1 VRTFFI
7 SILSLINLCLFS
19 QNKEKGVLSSE
30 ISEIGIRLEL
40 KNFFLESNRFKIQ
53 EIKPYFK
60 VSENIKVGIGYCWL
74 KNNNNYFED
83 SSLLSLSSSN
93 FFISRQWTLSKIFF
107 AETTLDFG
115 LGKIKSTQ
123 INNEIYKGIYSFL
136 EPALILNY
144 EGFNFFSLGLGTGI
158 RITRSDRSVLSNSLT
173 LPTVILRFSFKLSE
187 IYNHFFI
194 ASNSSLYLHYDRRV

>member
-1 VRTFFI
+1 MRTFFI
-7 SILSLINLCLFS
+7 PILCLVNLCFFS
-19 QNKEKGVLSSE
+19 QNKGEVFLSSE
-30 ISEIGIRLEL
+30 IPELGIRLEI
-40 KNFFLESNRFKIQ
+40 KNFRLEKNRFKIQ

-60 VSENIKVGIGYCWL
+60 ISKNVKVGIGYCWL
-74 KNNNNYFED
+74 KNNNHYFED
-83 SSLLSLSSSN
+83 SSLISISSSN
-93 FFISRQWTLSKIFF
+93 FFASKQWTLSKIFF

-123 INNEIYKGIYSFL
+123 INNESYKGIYSFL

-144 EGFNFFSLGLGTGI
+144 EGFNFFSLGLGSGI

-194 ASNSSLYLHYDRRV
+194 TSNSSLYLRYDRRV

>member
-1 VRTFFI
+1 MRTFFI
-7 SILSLINLCLFS
+7 TILCILNLCFFS
-19 QNKEKGVLSSE
+19 QNKEEEVLSSE
-30 ISEIGIRLEL
+30 IPEIGIRLEL
-40 KNFFLESNRFKIQ
+40 KNFYLKSNRFKIQ

-60 VSENIKVGIGYCWL
+60 VSENVKVGIGYCWL

-83 SSLLSLSSSN
+83 SSLLSFYSSN
-93 FFISRQWTLSKIFF
+93 FFVSKQWTLSKIFF

-123 INNEIYKGIYSFL
+123 INNESYKGIYSFL
-136 EPALILNY
+136 EPAFILNY
-144 EGFNFFSLGLGTGI
+144 EGFNFFSLGLGSGI

-194 ASNSSLYLHYDRRV
+194 ASNSSLYLHHDRRV

>member
-19 QNKEKGVLSSE
+19 QNKEEGVLSSE
-30 ISEIGIRLEL
+30 IPEIGIRLEL

-60 VSENIKVGIGYCWL
+60 VRENIKVGIGYCWL

-93 FFISRQWTLSKIFF
+93 FFISKQWTLSKIFF

>member
-1 VRTFFI
+1 M
-7 SILSLINLCLFS
+7 L
-19 QNKEKGVLSSE
+19 LSSE
-30 ISEIGIRLEL
+30 IPEIGIRFEH

-60 VSENIKVGIGYCWL
+60 LSENVKLGIGYCWL
-74 KNNNNYFED
+74 KNNNNYFKD
-83 SSLLSLSSSN
+83 SSLLSFSSSN
-93 FFISRQWTLSKIFF
+93 FFVSKQWTLSKIFF

-123 INNEIYKGIYSFL
+123 INNESYKGIYSFL

-144 EGFNFFSLGLGTGI
+144 QGFNFFSLGLGSGI

>member
-1 VRTFFI
+1 MRTFFI
-7 SILSLINLCLFS
+7 SILCLINLCFFS
-19 QNKEKGVLSSE
+19 QNNDQGLNSNE
-30 ISEIGIRLEL
+30 IPDIGIRLEL
-40 KNFFLESNRFKIQ
+40 KNFYLESNRFKIQ

-60 VSENIKVGIGYCWL
+60 LSDDIKVGIGFCWL

-83 SSLLSLSSSN
+83 SSLLSISSSN
-93 FFISRQWTLSKIFF
+93 FFVSKQWTLSKIFF
-107 AETTLDFG
+107 AEATLDFG
-115 LGKIKSTQ
+115 VGKIKSTQ
-123 INNEIYKGIYSFL
+123 INNESYKGNYSFF

-144 EGFNFFSLGLGTGI
+144 EGFNFFSLGLGSGI
-158 RITRSDRSVLSNSLT
+158 RITRSDRSIVSNSLT

>member
-1 VRTFFI
+1 MRTFFI
-7 SILSLINLCLFS
+7 LIFCLINLCFFS
-19 QNKEKGVLSSE
+19 QNKDEVYHSSE
-30 ISEIGIRLEL
+30 IPDIGIRLEL

-60 VSENIKVGIGYCWL
+60 LSKNVKVGIGYCWL
-74 KNNNNYFED
+74 KNNNHYFKD

-93 FFISRQWTLSKIFF
+93 FFVSKQWTLSKIFF

-123 INNEIYKGIYSFL
+123 INNESYKGIYSFL

-144 EGFNFFSLGLGTGI
+144 EGFNFFSLGLGSGI

-173 LPTVILRFSFKLSE
+173 LPTLILRFSFKLSE
-187 IYNHFFI
+187 IYNHFLI

>member
-1 VRTFFI
+1 MRTFFI

-19 QNKEKGVLSSE
+19 QNKENGVLSSE

-83 SSLLSLSSSN
+83 SSLISFSSSN
-93 FFISRQWTLSKIFF
+93 FFVSKHWTLSKIFF

-115 LGKIKSTQ
+115 FGKIKSTK
-123 INNEIYKGIYSFL
+123 INNVTYKGIYSFL

-144 EGFNFFSLGLGTGI
+144 EGFNFFSLGLGSGI

>member
-1 VRTFFI
+1 MRIFFI
-7 SILSLINLCLFS
+7 TILCLINLCSFS
-19 QNKEKGVLSSE
+19 QNKQEEILSSE
-30 ISEIGIRLEL
+30 IPEIGIRMEL
-40 KNFFLESNRFKIQ
+40 KNFYLESNRFKIQ

-60 VSENIKVGIGYCWL
+60 LSEYVKVGIGYCWL

-83 SSLLSLSSSN
+83 SSLLSFSSSN
-93 FFISRQWTLSKIFF
+93 FFVSKQWTLSKIFF

-123 INNEIYKGIYSFL
+123 TNNKSYKGIYSFL

-144 EGFNFFSLGLGTGI
+144 EGFNFFSLGLGSGI

-194 ASNSSLYLHYDRRV
+194 ASNSSLYLRYDRRV

>member
-1 VRTFFI
+1 MRTFLI
-7 SILSLINLCLFS
+7 PILCLINLCFFS
-19 QNKEKGVLSSE
+19 QNNEEKVLSGE
-30 ISEIGIRLEL
+30 IPEIGIRLEL

-60 VSENIKVGIGYCWL
+60 LSEKVKVGIGYCWL

-83 SSLLSLSSSN
+83 SSLLSFSSSN
-93 FFISRQWTLSKIFF
+93 FFVSKQWTLSKIFF
-107 AETTLDFG
+107 AEITLDFG

-123 INNEIYKGIYSFL
+123 INNESYNGIYSFL

>member
-1 VRTFFI
+1 MRTFFV
-7 SILSLINLCLFS
+7 SIFCLINTCFFS
-19 QNKEKGVLSSE
+19 QNKDEGFHSIEIPEMGV
-30 ISEIGIRLEL
+30 RLES
-40 KNFFLESNRFKIQ
+40 KNFYLESNRFKIQ

-60 VSENIKVGIGYCWL
+60 LMSNIKVGIGYCWL
-74 KNNNNYFED
+74 KNNNHYFED
-83 SSLLSLSSSN
+83 SSLLSISSSN
-93 FFISRQWTLSKIFF
+93 FFVSKQWIISKIIF
-107 AETTLDFG
+107 AEATLDFG

-123 INNEIYKGIYSFL
+123 TNNKSYKGTYSFL
-136 EPALILNY
+136 EPAVILNY
-144 EGFNFFSLGLGTGI
+144 EGFNFFSLGLGSGI

>member
-19 QNKEKGVLSSE
+19 QNKENGVLSSE

-93 FFISRQWTLSKIFF
+93 FFISKQWTLSKIFF

-115 LGKIKSTQ
+115 IGKIKSTQ

>member
-1 VRTFFI
+1 MRTFFI

-19 QNKEKGVLSSE
+19 QNKEKGVFSSE

>member
-19 QNKEKGVLSSE
+19 QSKEKGVLSSE

-194 ASNSSLYLHYDRRV
+194 ASNSSLYLRYDRRV

>member
-1 VRTFFI
+1 MSDR
-7 SILSLINLCLFS
+7 ILL
-19 QNKEKGVLSSE
+19 NK
-30 ISEIGIRLEL
+30 IPEIGVRLEL
-40 KNFFLESNRFKIQ
+40 KNFYLESNRFRIQ
-53 EIKPYFK
+53 EIKPYLKLSENFK
-60 VSENIKVGIGYCWL
+60 VGLGYCWL

-83 SSLLSLSSSN
+83 SSLISFSSSN
-93 FFISRQWTLSKIFF
+93 FFVSKHWTLSKIFF

-123 INNEIYKGIYSFL
+123 INNQTYKGIYSFI

-144 EGFNFFSLGLGTGI
+144 EGFNFFSLGLGSGI

-187 IYNHFFI
+187 IYNHFFT
-194 ASNSSLYLHYDRRV
+194 ASNSSLYLRYDRRV

>member
-1 VRTFFI
+1 MRTFFI

-93 FFISRQWTLSKIFF
+93 FFISKQWTLSKIFF

-136 EPALILNY
+136 EPAFILNY

-173 LPTVILRFSFKLSE
+173 LPTLILRFSFKLSE

>member
-1 VRTFFI
+1 MRTFFI
-7 SILSLINLCLFS
+7 SILCLINLCFFS
-19 QNKEKGVLSSE
+19 QNKSE
-30 ISEIGIRLEL
+30 LIISNQIPEIGIRLEQ
-40 KNFFLESNRFKIQ
+40 KFFYLESNRFRIQ
-53 EIKPYFK
+53 EIKPYFIL
-60 VSENIKVGIGYCWL
+60 SENIKIGIGYCWL

-83 SSLLSLSSSN
+83 STLLSFSSSN
-93 FFISRQWTLSKIFF
+93 FFVSKHWTLSKIFF

-115 LGKIKSTQ
+115 VGKIKSIQ
-123 INNEIYKGIYSFL
+123 INNESYKGIYSFL

-144 EGFNFFSLGLGTGI
+144 EGFNFFSLGLGSGI

>member
-1 VRTFFI
+1 MRTFFI

-93 FFISRQWTLSKIFF
+93 FFISKQWTLSKIFF

-123 INNEIYKGIYSFL
+123 INNETYKGLYSFL

-144 EGFNFFSLGLGTGI
+144 EGFNFFSLGLGSGI

-194 ASNSSLYLHYDRRV
+194 ASNSSLYLRYDRRV

>member
-1 VRTFFI
+1 MRTSFFI
-7 SILSLINLCLFS
+7 ILLFINICLFC
-19 QNKEKGVLSSE
+19 QNNEKGLNSFKNLD
-30 ISEIGIRLEL
+30 IGIRFEL

-60 VSENIKVGIGYCWL
+60 FKDNIKVGIGYCWL
-74 KNNNNYFED
+74 KNNNYYFED
-83 SSLLSLSSSN
+83 SSLISLSSSN
-93 FFISRQWTLSKIFF
+93 FFISKQWNFSKIFF
-107 AETTLDFG
+107 AEATLDFG

-123 INNEIYKGIYSFL
+123 INKEISKGIYSFL
-136 EPALILNY
+136 EPALIINY
-144 EGFNFFSLGLGTGI
+144 EGFNFFSLGLGSGI

-173 LPTVILRFSFKLSE
+173 LPTVILRFSLKLSE

>member
-1 VRTFFI
+1 MRTFFI

-19 QNKEKGVLSSE
+19 QNKENGVLSSE

>member
-1 VRTFFI
+1 MSDR
-7 SILSLINLCLFS
+7 ILL
-19 QNKEKGVLSSE
+19 NKIPEVGV
-30 ISEIGIRLEL
+30 RLEL
-40 KNFFLESNRFKIQ
+40 KNFYLESSRFRIQ
-53 EIKPYFK
+53 EIKPYLK
-60 VSENIKVGIGYCWL
+60 LSENIKVGIGYCWL

-83 SSLLSLSSSN
+83 SSLISFSSSN
-93 FFISRQWTLSKIFF
+93 FFVSKHWTLSKIFF

-123 INNEIYKGIYSFL
+123 INNQNYKGIYSFL

-144 EGFNFFSLGLGTGI
+144 EGFNFFSLGLGSGI

-173 LPTVILRFSFKLSE
+173 LPTLILRFSFKLSE
-187 IYNHFFI
+187 IYNHFFT

>member
-1 VRTFFI
+1 MRTFFI

-19 QNKEKGVLSSE
+19 QSKEKGVLSSE

-158 RITRSDRSVLSNSLT
+158 RITRSDRSVLSNSVT

>member
-19 QNKEKGVLSSE
+19 QSKEKGVLSSE

>member
-1 VRTFFI
+1 MRTFFI

-19 QNKEKGVLSSE
+19 QSKEKGVLSSE